1 MNNELITQKRSL
13 KDNVSFNNCVLEGE
27 LKNSVSP
34 EEFRA
39 KLLDSVA
46 KQYHNWSGILR
57 ISVIPIQG
65 VCSLR
70 TGKCL
75 CFLSFIWIMLLFMT

>member
-1 MNNELITQKRSL
+1 MNNELITQKRNL
-13 KDNVSFNNCVLEGE
+13 KDNVSFNDCVLEGE

-46 KQYHNWSGILR
+46 KQYENL
-57 ISVIPIQG
+57 QG
-65 VCSLR
+65 
-70 TGKCL
+70 
-75 CFLSFIWIMLLFMT
+75 

>member
-34 EEFRA
+34 EKFRA

-46 KQYHNWSGILR
+46 KQYENL
-57 ISVIPIQG
+57 QG
-65 VCSLR
+65 
-70 TGKCL
+70 
-75 CFLSFIWIMLLFMT
+75 

>member
-1 MNNELITQKRSL
+1 MRPFFCLKISTQKPPEWKSFVSLQKFKTVKYMNKELITQKRSL
-13 KDNVSFNNCVLEGE
+13 KNNVSFNDCVLEGE

-46 KQYHNWSGILR
+46 KQYENL
-57 ISVIPIQG
+57 QD
-65 VCSLR
+65 
-70 TGKCL
+70 
-75 CFLSFIWIMLLFMT
+75 